1 MPAYGAGMTE
11 GIRLRPVTEP
21 DLDTLDEMFAD
32 PALVG
37 EFNWNGYS
45 DPTRWRRQFGEN
57 GLLTDDKNVLMI
69 EVDGAA
75 AGFVSWYRLQ
85 TGATVHV
92 FQFGI
97 SLLPAVRGRGH
108 GAAAQVLLARYLFAH
123 SPVNRI
129 QAMTEAENVVE
140 QRSLEKAG
148 FVREA
153 VLKEHTFRDGQW
165 RDEVLYRMLRS
176 ELPA

>member
-1 MPAYGAGMTE
+1 MTE

-21 DLDTLDEMFAD
+21 DLDTLDEMFAH
-32 PALVG
+32 PAQVG
-37 EFNWNGYS
+37 EFNWSGFS
-45 DPTRWRRQFGEN
+45 DPSPWRRRYAEN
-57 GLLTDDKNVLMI
+57 RLLADDKSVLMI
-69 EVDGAA
+69 EAESATV
-75 AGFVSWYRLQ
+75 GFVSWYRLQ
-85 TGATVHV
+85 TGQTVHV

-97 SLLPAVRGRGH
+97 SLLPPARGRGL
-108 GAAAQVLLARYLFAH
+108 GTAAQSLLARYLFAQ
-123 SPVNRI
+123 SPVHRI
-129 QAMTEAENVVE
+129 QAVTEVENVVE

-153 VLKEHTFRDGQW
+153 VLKEHTWRDGAW

>member
-1 MPAYGAGMTE
+1 MTE

-21 DLDTLDEMFAD
+21 DLNTLEEMFAD
-32 PALVG
+32 PAQVG
-37 EFNWNGYS
+37 EFNWNGFS
-45 DPTRWRRQFGEN
+45 DPTEWRKRFAENHMIGE
-57 GLLTDDKNVLMI
+57 DRSVLMI
-69 EVDGAA
+69 EADGDAI
-75 AGFVSWYRLQ
+75 GFVSWYKLR
-85 TGATVHV
+85 TGSTVHV

-97 SLLPAVRGRGH
+97 SLLPGTRGRGL
-108 GAAAQVLLARYLFAH
+108 GAAAQLLLARYLFDQ
-123 SPVNRI
+123 SPVHRI
-129 QAMTEAENVVE
+129 QAMTETENLVE

-153 VLKEHTFRDGQW
+153 VLKEHTYRAGAW